1 MESILQDIRYG
12 VRSLIKTPG
21 FTAVAVIVLALGIGA
36 NTAIFT
42 VVNAVLLRPLPYP
55 DSDQLVM
62 LWETNP
68 RFQIGIDTL
77 PVTPGGFMDWREQNS
92 VFEYFSALGVG
103 RWNVS
108 GAGEPERISGASVSP
123 SFFRLMARN
132 QRSVVRFVTMKKTRA
147 RARSSS

>member
-1 MESILQDIRYG
+1 MQGILQDIRYG
-12 VRSLIKTPG
+12 VRSLIRTPS

-55 DSDQLVM
+55 DSDRLVM

-92 VFEYFSALGVG
+92 VLNMSPRWASGDGTCQAPENLNESAV
-103 RWNVS
+103 RVS
-108 GAGEPERISGASVSP
+108 LRASSG
-123 SFFRLMARN
+123 
-132 QRSVVRFVTMKKTRA
+132 
-147 RARSSS
+147 